1 MAWSTARAIR
11 LAQRGRDV
19 SLHGKSRCALVT
31 YLPSTILK
39 TLVLCFDRPNEYLER
54 PLAGRHSVLDFR
66 VRSVAGMLLDGRAER
81 ERGQHT
87 ILFCPLSSELDS
99 FAAGFPQLAVPGSSP
114 SVSDHF
120 TGSQPSGNIS
130 NASVS
135 R

>member
-1 MAWSTARAIR
+1 MISNSLSGR
-11 LAQRGRDV
+11 LSHPLRNR
-19 SLHGKSRCALVT
+19 ALVPMG
-31 YLPSTILK
+31 LFC
-39 TLVLCFDRPNEYLER
+39 VDR
-54 PLAGRHSVLDFR
+54 GDR
-66 VRSVAGMLLDGRAER
+66 VTVAGMLLDGSAER
-81 ERGQHT
+81 ERGHHT

-114 SVSDHF
+114 SVSDHV